1 MGVIYILLCVLCGVV
16 LCDFFFKELKKPAVI
31 SGLPAFLVE
40 LPAWYLTGTLFVSWT
55 VYLAA
60 YMFQGKEEPLF
71 YGNLVALGIVV
82 FVVAAWFIRGK
93 GLEKLQ
99 SGFRKSKEFFLGEN
113 TGKSAEEASVG
124 EQTEQEKKGSAFGPV
139 LYVLLALV
147 FVWLLMFLTLK
158 FEDGNLYVGY
168 SVFSDFAPHLG
179 MIRSFSVS
187 DNFPTQYA
195 HFAGEDIRYHFMF
208 QFMVGNLE
216 YLGMRIDYA
225 FNLPSIFGMVAVY
238 MLLFVLVVRI
248 TRSRLCGYLTAFLF
262 TFRSSFTVFR
272 YMAEQGKGNVL
283 NSLLQNT
290 EFLGYTQNEN
300 WGLWNLNVYLNQRH
314 LAFALAM
321 LVLAVLLF
329 FPYVERMGESLQK
342 VSGAEEKKPAAA
354 CRVEQ
359 LKTLFFTKTA
369 FGVLDVKQAVG
380 MGLFLGALAFW
391 NGSVL
396 VATLAML
403 FFMAAVSEFRLD
415 YLIAAL
421 IALCL
426 YFGQSALF
434 VDGSVVSPSY
444 YFGFLAANKT
454 MWGVLIFIVEL
465 TGIVLFV
472 AVAGAS
478 MVKGTKRY
486 MLLVFLVP
494 FVLAF
499 TLSLTVD
506 ITVNHKWIMMSLMLV
521 SMFAAIVLT
530 KLFESGDWLKRGI
543 AVILLFVLTATG
555 LYDLTTIVKRNQ
567 NYLVFAEDDPV
578 TNWIAENATTDD
590 MFLTPY
596 YSLNNVVMGGA
607 MLYYG
612 WPYYAW
618 SAGYDTYQ
626 RERDV
631 KEMYEASSVEELK
644 TLIEDHGIRYIIV
657 DHDCRTS
664 SEYEVREDVIEAA
677 YETVFEHDTGD
688 WMVRIFDTSK
698 ER

>member
-1 MGVIYILLCVLCGVV
+1 MIGILYILLCVVCGMALCGI
-16 LCDFFFKELKKPAVI
+16 FFKNLKKPALEA
-31 SGLPAFLVE
+31 GLPTFLVQ
-40 LPAWYLTGTLFVSWT
+40 LPAWYLTGTLTVTWL
-55 VYLAA
+55 VYLTA
-60 YMFQGKEEPLF
+60 YLFQNAKEPLF
-71 YGNLVALGIVV
+71 YGNLI
-82 FVVAAWFIRGK
+82 
-93 GLEKLQ
+93 
-99 SGFRKSKEFFLGEN
+99 
-113 TGKSAEEASVG
+113 
-124 EQTEQEKKGSAFGPV
+124 
-139 LYVLLALV
+139 VLLAAVVLLIVVAVYEKKAGKLQGIPAKTKELFFGVDGMEKGAEPILYTLV
-147 FVWLLMFLTLK
+147 SVMFTGFLMFLTFKVL
-158 FEDGNLYVGY
+158 DGSIYVGY

-216 YLGMRIDYA
+216 YLGLRIDFA
-225 FNLPSIFGMVAVY
+225 FNLPSMFGMISVY

-248 TRSRLCGYLTAFLF
+248 TKSRLCGYLTALLF

-272 YMAEQGKGNVL
+272 YMAEQSKGTVREA
-283 NSLLQNT
+283 LLYNT

-300 WGLWNLNVYLNQRH
+300 WGLWNLNVYCNQRH
-314 LAFALAM
+314 LAFALSM
-321 LVLAVLLF
+321 LVLAILMF
-329 FPYVERMGESLQK
+329 FPYVEKMGQSLLNVKSSESPK
-342 VSGAEEKKPAAA
+342 WS
-354 CRVEQ
+354 CRLAQ

-369 FGVLDVKQAVG
+369 FGVSDVRFAVG

-403 FFMAAVSEFRLD
+403 FFMAAVSEYRLD
-415 YLIAAL
+415 YLITAVLVL
-421 IALCL
+421 IL
-426 YFGQSALF
+426 YFCQSSLF
-434 VDGSVVSPSY
+434 VEGSVVSPAY
-444 YFGFLAANKT
+444 YFGFLAENKT
-454 MWGVLIFIVEL
+454 IWGVLLFIVEL
-465 TGIVLFV
+465 TGMVLFV
-472 AVAGAS
+472 AIAGAT

-499 TLSLTVD
+499 TLALTGD

-530 KLFESGDWLKRGI
+530 KLWESGDWLKRI
-543 AVILLFVLTATG
+543 VALVLLFVLTATG
-555 LYDLTTIVKRNQ
+555 MYDLTTVMKRNQ
-567 NYLVFAEDDPV
+567 NYLVFSYDDPV

-590 MFLTPY
+590 IFLTPY

-618 SAGYDTYQ
+618 SAGYDTYA
-626 RERDV
+626 RDANV
-631 KEMYEASSVEELK
+631 KEMYQASSVEDLK
-644 TLIEDHGIRYIIV
+644 RLIKEHNIRYIIV

-664 SEYEVREDVIEAA
+664 SEYMVREDVIEAA
-677 YETVFEHDTGD
+677 FETVFEHDTNE
-688 WMVRIFDTSK
+688 WMVRIFDTTK

>member
-1 MGVIYILLCVLCGVV
+1 MLGVLYILLCTLCGAA
-16 LCDFFFKELKKPAVI
+16 LCGLLFRNLRKPAEAA
-31 SGLPAFLVE
+31 GLPAFLVE
-40 LPAWYLTGTLFVSWT
+40 LPAWYLTGTLVITWL
-55 VYLAA
+55 VYLIS
-60 YMFQGKEEPLF
+60 YLFQKAEEPLLF
-71 YGNLVALGIVV
+71 GNLITWFLAVV
-82 FVVAAWFIRGK
+82 FLASIAVFGK
-93 GLEKLQ
+93 AKEKLP
-99 SGFRKSKEFFLGEN
+99 GAGKRAKEFFLMEKNKEEQAYGPILYTLAAVAF
-113 TGKSAEEASVG
+113 TG
-124 EQTEQEKKGSAFGPV
+124 F
-139 LYVLLALV
+139 
-147 FVWLLMFLTLK
+147 LMFLTFK
-158 FEDGNLYVGY
+158 VVDNSIYVGY

-216 YLGMRIDYA
+216 YLGLRLDFA
-225 FNLPSIFGMVAVY
+225 FNLPSMFGMIAVY

-272 YMAEQGKGNVL
+272 YMAEQGKDNVWNAL
-283 NSLLQNT
+283 KTNT

-300 WGLWNLNVYLNQRH
+300 WGLWNLNVYCNQRH

-329 FPYVERMGESLQK
+329 FPYVEKMGESLLAVK
-342 VSGAEEKKPAAA
+342 GAEKPDVK
-354 CRVEQ
+354 CRMAQ
-359 LKTLFFTKTA
+359 FKTLFFTKTA
-369 FGVLDVKQAVG
+369 FGVLDVRFAVG
-380 MGLFLGALAFW
+380 MGVFLGALAFW

-415 YLIAAL
+415 YLITAVL
-421 IALCL
+421 VLVL
-426 YFGQSALF
+426 YFCQSALF
-434 VDGSVVSPSY
+434 VDGSVVSPAY
-444 YFGFLAANKT
+444 YFGFLAENKT
-454 MWGVLIFIVEL
+454 MWGVLLFIVEL
-465 TGIVLFV
+465 TGIVLFI
-472 AVAGAS
+472 AIAGAT

-499 TLSLTVD
+499 TLALTGD

-530 KLFESGDWLKRGI
+530 NLLKSGDWLKR
-543 AVILLFVLTATG
+543 AVAVVLLFVLTATG
-555 LYDLTTIVKRNQ
+555 MYDLTTVVKRNE
-567 NYLVFAEDDPV
+567 NYLIFSYDDPV
-578 TNWIAENATTDD
+578 TNWIAENATSDD

-618 SAGYDTYQ
+618 SAGYDTYT
-626 RERDV
+626 RDANV
-631 KEMYEASSVEELK
+631 REMYEASSEEELK
-644 TLIEDHGIRYIIV
+644 ALIKEHNIRYIIV

-664 SEYEVREDVIEAA
+664 SEYDVREDVIENT

-688 WMVRIFDTSK
+688 WMVRIFDTTK